1 MLGGG
6 EKVMKGEDRFVVGGC
21 LKRRLD
27 FEVAAVVAA
36 TAYWTWKPREG
47 GIFLVAYAGI
57 K

>member
-6 EKVMKGEDRFVVGGC
+6 EKVMKGEDRFVGGC

-36 TAYWTWKPREG
+36 TANWTWKQREG
-47 GIFLVAYAGI
+47 GIFPRCLR
-57 K
+57 

>member
-1 MLGGG
+1 MGGG

-47 GIFLVAYAGI
+47 GIFLVAYARI